1 MVCVGIL
8 TMPNKHGS
16 QHIFKTYVD
25 WCQNNNVNVV
35 PIPYDTKEHDKY
47 FKMVNGLLI
56 PGGVNGDTTLL
67 KNKIYLNC
75 VRTFVLL
82 SLRDYF
88 PIWGTCF
95 GLQLLVCFIGGC
107 KKLNMHHANGMYPIK
122 TFKSRMFTHFTSRN
136 IHTLE
141 HSKSTYHNHTFG
153 VSFDNFKN
161 VHIRRFYNISATAID
176 DNNKEYVAAIEAKYY
191 PIYGTQFHPE
201 RYDSGPFIDFFISE
215 LKKNKHLCKNG
226 PIHDYKYI
234 NKCIHENKKDDC
246 YFF

>member
-1 MVCVGIL
+1 MLTKICYYKKKYIDWFEKNGI
-8 TMPNKHGS
+8 
-16 QHIFKTYVD
+16 
-25 WCQNNNVNVV
+25 NVII
-35 PIPYDTKEHDKY
+35 IPEDTTEHEKY

-56 PGGVNGDTTLL
+56 SGGAIGEDRIIPN
-67 KNKIYLNC
+67 NILNC

-88 PIWGTCF
+88 PIWGNCF
-95 GLQLLVCFIGGC
+95 GFQLLVCLIGGC
-107 KKLNMHHANGMYPIK
+107 KKLDIHHANGMYPIK

-141 HSKSTYHNHTFG
+141 HSKSTFHNHDYGF
-153 VSFDNFKN
+153 SLHDFNN

-215 LKKNKHLCKNG
+215 LKKNKH
-226 PIHDYKYI
+226 
-234 NKCIHENKKDDC
+234 
-246 YFF
+246 